1 MVNVTGMLKLIF
13 RRQPIEKGN
22 DSVTR
27 ALDAAVKR
35 NAEAVAELKKVLAE
49 GPRLK
54 LVVEPP
60 RRRDGRFAPA
70 TQRPH

>member
-1 MVNVTGMLKLIF
+1 MPKVSEILKLIF
-13 RRQPIEKGN
+13 KRREVEKRC
-22 DSVTR
+22 DPVTS

-35 NAEAVAELKKVLAE
+35 NTAAVNELKKVLTE

-60 RRRDGRFAPA
+60 RRRDGRFAA
-70 TQRPH
+70 KHH